1 MNQNQKRLLRY
12 KIKKQAIESLPSEYN
27 RPLLAVGKEV
37 RKKFNW
43 RNYLLM
49 LIP

>member
-1 MNQNQKRLLRY
+1 MTLNQKRLLRY
-12 KIKKQAIESLPSEYN
+12 QIKKQALESLPSEYS

-43 RNYLLM
+43 KFLFA